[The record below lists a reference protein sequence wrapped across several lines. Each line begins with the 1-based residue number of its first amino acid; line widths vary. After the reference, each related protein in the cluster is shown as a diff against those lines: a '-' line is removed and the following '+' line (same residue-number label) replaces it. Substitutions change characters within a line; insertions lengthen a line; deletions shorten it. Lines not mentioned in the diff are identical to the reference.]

1 MKIQTA
7 QIIASTINVVCILF
21 TFLIAICFFRK
32 KNVKNAETRLY
43 SSLLII
49 NIIAVLVEPVFYYL
63 LQNGTESLLSNIVE
77 KIYYLTTI
85 MWMYLMTVY
94 TFSITHIFSKTKIS
108 KWSYNE
114 KRYGIILTFVIFAV
128 ILAFLPITRQYQDGI
143 VASSSGAAPA
153 AMFLLCAF
161 LLIIN
166 FVVIIIKRKEIKIK
180 KFLPMFLFFILIL
193 IQMILSSFGFQLLFI
208 TLNITLVSHLMYHTI
223 ENPDVKM
230 IEQLNIAREQ
240 ADKANKAKTEFL
252 SNMSHEIRTPLNAI
266 VGFSNLLLEDKNIP
280 DTSKDEVKDIIMASD
295 NLLEIV
301 NGILDISKIEAN
313 KMEIEAS
320 EYSFKKLANEL
331 VTLTKGRIAEKPLE
345 FKVSIDETIPPVLYG
360 DAQKVKQICVNILTN
375 AVKYTKEGWIELKIS
390 HVIKN
395 DICRLIISVEDTGIG
410 IKEGNIERI
419 FDKFDRLD
427 TADNVT
433 IEGTGLGLAI
443 TKKLLDMMN
452 GKIVVQ
458 STLGKG
464 SKFTVSI
471 DQKIVKNPTIKIEED
486 EKVTEKVEVR
496 DEKLVLI
503 VDDNKINLK
512 VAERLLESYGIKSVS
527 VDNGYDAIEK
537 IKKGEKY
544 DLILMDDMMPKLSGT
559 ETFHELEKI
568 EGFNIPV
575 IALTANA
582 LTGER
587 EKYLSEGFNDYL
599 AKPINKDELNN
610 IINKYLNQE

>member
-1 MKIQTA
+1 MGAALLIICSIIYSLTLLIVYKSKPHIKTVENKIFSIL
-7 QIIASTINVVCILF
+7 IILNLFGLIIELANYFLVLYNTECLLTYIISKIYLIYLLTFIILFTYYVIYISFEDSTKYKSKLNEIRSNMIKIMGFCYFTFLLLVTFLPINFSNENGVYTYGPSINVVYVVSITCILCCIVF
-21 TFLIAICFFRK
+21 MFLNFKNIKHKKYLPLFFFMPLGMIAM
-32 KNVKNAETRLY
+32 
-43 SSLLII
+43 LIQ
-49 NIIAVLVEPVFYYL
+49 NIFP
-63 LQNGTESLLSNIVE
+63 
-77 KIYYLTTI
+77 
-85 MWMYLMTVY
+85 
-94 TFSITHIFSKTKIS
+94 SITLITSV
-108 KWSYNE
+108 E
-114 KRYGIILTFVIFAV
+114 TF
-128 ILAFLPITRQYQDGI
+128 I
-143 VASSSGAAPA
+143 V
-153 AMFLLCAF
+153 F
-161 LLIIN
+161 
-166 FVVIIIKRKEIKIK
+166 
-180 KFLPMFLFFILIL
+180 
-193 IQMILSSFGFQLLFI
+193 
-208 TLNITLVSHLMYHTI
+208 LMYFTI

-230 IEQLNIAREQ
+230 IEQLNIARDQ

-280 DTSKDEVKDIIMASD
+280 DTSKDEIKDIIMAGD

-313 KMEIEAS
+313 KMEIEAN
-320 EYSFKKLANEL
+320 EYSFKKLADEL

-390 HVIKN
+390 HVAK
-395 DICRLIISVEDTGIG
+395 DGVCRLIISVEDTGIG
-410 IKEGNIERI
+410 IKEGNINRL

-427 TADNVT
+427 VDKNVT

-471 DQKIVKNPTIKIEED
+471 DQKIVENPTIKIEEA
-486 EKVTEKVEVR
+486 EKVIEKVQVKN
-496 DEKLVLI
+496 EKLVLI

-537 IKKGEKY
+537 IKNGEKF

-575 IALTANA
+575 VALTANA
-582 LTGER
+582 LTGEK
-587 EKYLSEGFNDYL
+587 EKYLAEGFNDYL

-610 IINKYLNQE
+610 VINKYLNQE